1 MSTIITKHIQDHIQV
16 ISDIFPLTEVIEH
29 TATKISES
37 LRQGGKIFWMG
48 NGGSAADCQH
58 LAAEFVGRFEKE
70 RKGLSSIALTTDTSI
85 LTAVANDYG
94 FEKIYSRQLESLC
107 NSKDIV
113 IGISTS
119 GNSENIIQGLQTAKK
134 QGAYTIGFTGLSGGK
149 IDALVDCCIKVPSTR
164 TARIQEAHILLG
176 HIICDIVDTDFSEPQ
191 D

>member
-1 MSTIITKHIQDHIQV
+1 MSTIITKHIQEHIQV

-37 LRQGGKIFWMG
+37 LRQGGKVFWMG

-107 NSKDIV
+107 SNKDIV

-119 GNSENIIQGLQTAKK
+119 GNSKNIIQGLQTAKNM
-134 QGAYTIGFTGLSGGK
+134 GAYTIGFTGLSGGK
-149 IDALVDCCIKVPSTR
+149 INALVDCCIKIPSIR

-176 HIICDIVDTDFSEPQ
+176 HIICDIVDTDFSKT
-191 D
+191 